1 MPSPEAAAGG
11 VDASSFV
18 LPGEG
23 AAAAL
28 CLHGL
33 TGTPYEVRSL
43 GEALSAAGIQ
53 ALGPVLPGHNET
65 PRKLASATHEDWL
78 DAARSHLRALRSR
91 HASVF
96 LVGLSMGGLLCL
108 ALAAEE
114 PVEGVAVVGVPL
126 RLRPPLAW
134 LIPGLKHVMP
144 FPRKRFG
151 SDIRDEAARRRH
163 PSYDVMP
170 LAAVHELQRLQRRV
184 RRGLRRVRAPLLVA
198 HGAHDRTADPADSK
212 RILEGVSS
220 AEREHLI
227 LEASAHIVPV
237 DHDAPLL
244 ARETVRFLGRYA

>member
-1 MPSPEAAAGG
+1 MPSAEATAGG
-11 VDASSFV
+11 VDASPFA
-18 LPGEG
+18 LPGSG

-33 TGTPYEVRSL
+33 TGTPYEMRSL
-43 GEALSAAGIQ
+43 GEALSAAGIH
-53 ALGPVLPGHNET
+53 AVGPALPGHNET
-65 PRKLASATHEDWL
+65 PGKLASTTHLDWL
-78 DAARSHLRALRSR
+78 DAARTHLRALRSQ
-91 HASVF
+91 HARVF
-96 LVGLSMGGLLCL
+96 VVGLSMGGLLSL

-114 PVEGVAVVGVPL
+114 PVDGVAVVATPL

-134 LIPGLKHVMP
+134 LIPVLKYVVP

-151 SDIRDEAARRRH
+151 SDIRDEAARRLH

-184 RRGLRRVRAPLLVA
+184 RRGLRLVRAPLLVA
-198 HGAHDRTADPADSK
+198 HGVHDRTANPADSR
-212 RILEGVSS
+212 RILEGVGSG
-220 AEREHLI
+220 EREHLV
-227 LEASAHIVPV
+227 LEASAHVVPV

>member
-1 MPSPEAAAGG
+1 MPSPEAAVAQ
-11 VDASSFV
+11 VDTEPFD
-18 LPGEG
+18 LPGDG

-43 GEALSAAGIQ
+43 GDALSAAGIH
-53 ALGPVLPGHNET
+53 ALGPALPGHNQT
-65 PRKLASATHEDWL
+65 PRALANTTHLDWL
-78 DAARSHLRALRSR
+78 EAARAELRRLRSR

-114 PVEGVAVVGVPL
+114 PIEALAVIGTPL

-134 LIPGLKHVMP
+134 AIPVLKHVVP
-144 FPRKRFG
+144 FPRKRHG
-151 SDIRDEAARRRH
+151 SDIRDQAARRRH

-170 LAAVHELQRLQRRV
+170 LAAVHEMQRLQRRV
-184 RRGLRRVRAPLLVA
+184 QRGLRSVRAPLLVA
-198 HGAHDRTADPADSK
+198 HGAHDHSANPADSK
-212 RILEGVSS
+212 RIFDAVGSEV
-220 AEREHLI
+220 REHLI
-227 LEASAHIVPV
+227 LEASAHVVPV

-244 ARETVRFLGRYA
+244 AREVVRFLGRFA